1 MGLFSKSG
9 NSTVEYTIPNM
20 ACGHC
25 EAKVKSALEGMESVK
40 KVDASSKTKL
50 ATIHYDGDAPTL
62 DAVNS
67 ALETS
72 GYFAE

>member
-1 MGLFSKSG
+1 MGLFSKRG
-9 NSTVEYTIPNM
+9 NSTVEFSVPNM

-25 EAKVKSALEGMESVK
+25 EAKVKAALEGMDSVK

-50 ATIHYDGDAPTL
+50 ATIHFDGEAPTL
-62 DAVNS
+62 EQVNS